1 MSPKRWL
8 FYCPDCAK
16 REFEV
21 TMADLDG
28 LDHERRGLVSI
39 VVPNVHPAECS
50 FPSGIV
56 SPARQLGT
64 ATLSFGGSEVL
75 AGPPQLGAEPSR
87 GMHWPTSSRMA
98 DKR

>member
-1 MSPKRWL
+1 LARLPVIEEDEPERWL

-28 LDHERRGLVSI
+28 LDHERRGL
-39 VVPNVHPAECS
+39 
-50 FPSGIV
+50 
-56 SPARQLGT
+56 AR
-64 ATLSFGGSEVL
+64 
-75 AGPPQLGAEPSR
+75 EPSR
-87 GMHWPTSSRMA
+87 GMYWPTSSRMA